1 MHLGVLTTSYPR
13 FPGDAAGNF
22 VAGLNRF
29 LLRAGHTV
37 EVLCAAEPG
46 APPPPTE
53 PGVTVHPLPSPLFY
67 HGGAPDALA
76 GAGPAALLHAAR
88 FSLALLRAA
97 ARLGRCDALI
107 SHWLVPCGAIACAV
121 AGGRPHLAIAHS
133 SDIHLLRRLRGQ
145 ALVRLIAQKADL
157 VYTARSLVVPGAQG
171 RVVPMGID
179 AAAFAPPNPD
189 DPDERAQARAR
200 LGLDPQRPTALFLGR
215 LVPVKG
221 LDHLLAALP
230 AAPGWDLLVGGDGPE
245 RQRLGT
251 PPGVR
256 FLGQVGPALRRDLLL
271 SCDLLVL
278 PSLKLPDGRTEGSPT
293 VIMEALAAR
302 CPIVASDVGGVAD
315 LLGPAGCPA
324 GLLLPPGDVPALQA
338 ALRAALDPA
347 WRAAARAAAAE
358 QAPRHDWA
366 RIGPMLLA
374 SILPA

>member
-46 APPPPTE
+46 VPPPPAE

-76 GAGPAALLHAAR
+76 GGGPAALGHAAR

-121 AGGRPHLAIAHS
+121 AGGRSHLAIAHS
-133 SDIHLLRRLRGQ
+133 SDIHLLRRLRAQ
-145 ALVRLIAQKADL
+145 ALARLIAQKADL

-179 AAAFAPPNPD
+179 AAAFAPT
-189 DPDERAQARAR
+189 DPDEPARARAR
-200 LGLDPQRPTALFLGR
+200 LGLDPLRPTALFLGR

-221 LDHLLAALP
+221 LDRLLSALD

-271 SCDLLVL
+271 ACDLLVL
-278 PSLKLPDGRTEGSPT
+278 PSLQLPDGRTEGSPT
-293 VIMEALAAR
+293 VIMEALAAC

-315 LLGPAGCPA
+315 LLGPAGR
-324 GLLLPPGDVPALQA
+324 LVPPGDVPALRA

-358 QAPRHDWA
+358 RAPRHDWA